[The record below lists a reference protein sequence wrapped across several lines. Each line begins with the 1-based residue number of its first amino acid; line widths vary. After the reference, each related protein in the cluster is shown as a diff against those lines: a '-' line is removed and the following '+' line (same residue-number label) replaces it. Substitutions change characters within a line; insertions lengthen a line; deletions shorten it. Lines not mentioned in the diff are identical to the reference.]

1 MCSDIK
7 RNNLGNAF
15 VFMVRYALPR
25 KTSADMATTTALRWW
40 WDEIPEVHR
49 QRIIAEIEECKD
61 LYGND
66 PFLWDDFLKW
76 VETAERIMKG

>member
-1 MCSDIK
+1 MGSDIK

-25 KTSADMATTTALRWW
+25 KTSADMATTTALKWW
-40 WDEIPEVHR
+40 WDEIPETHR
-49 QRIIAEIEECKD
+49 KIIIEEIEGGKA

-76 VETAERIMKG
+76 AESN

>member
-1 MCSDIK
+1 MSSDIK

-15 VFMVRYALPR
+15 AFMVRYALPR

-40 WDEIPEVHR
+40 WDEIPAVHR
-49 QRIIAEIEECKD
+49 QRIIAEIEEGKD

>member
-1 MCSDIK
+1 MNNKIK
-7 RNNLGNAF
+7 QNNLGNAF

-25 KTSADMATTTALRWW
+25 KTSADMATATALKWW
-40 WDEIPEVHR
+40 WSELPETHR
-49 QRIIAEIEECKD
+49 KIIIEEIEGGKD

-76 VETAERIMKG
+76 AESN